1 MRKDFVSHAGRSA
14 RDRAGGDERVHGM
27 PRSLRRFLADDSAA
41 TAIEYATIGAFVS
54 ILIYSA
60 TKIIGV
66 KLSSSYL
73 MPVVGNLT

>member
-1 MRKDFVSHAGRSA
+1 
-14 RDRAGGDERVHGM
+14 M
-27 PRSLRRFLADDSAA
+27 PEPLRRFLADRSGA

-60 TKIIGV
+60 TKFIGT
-66 KLSSSYL
+66 KLSSTYL